1 MSTSAILLVG
11 GKGTRLAPIT
21 NQTPKPM
28 LLVAAVP
35 FTEHQIRK
43 AADAGITEIVLA
55 TSYKAELFEP
65 YFGDGARFGINIKYA
80 VESSALGTAG
90 GIRNA
95 AELLSP
101 CDQVVVF
108 NGDVLSGHSL
118 SSQLKFHKDN
128 NAEVT
133 LYLTK
138 VDDARAYGC
147 VELAGDN
154 SVKSFLEKM
163 ENPVSNLINAGCYIF
178 NRNIIDN
185 IPKGKVV
192 SVERDTFPSL
202 LNAGSKVYG
211 YLDNAYWLDIGTP
224 AALVKASADL
234 VTGVIK
240 STATLEHTGDRI
252 ISDTA
257 VINSSALINNGSVID
272 GEVIVES
279 NTQISGSIIGKGAKI
294 GKNCKII
301 DSIIAPGAQ
310 IDAGMVVISNYLG
323 F

>member
-1 MSTSAILLVG
+1 
-11 GKGTRLAPIT
+11 
-21 NQTPKPM
+21 
-28 LLVAAVP
+28 VP

-43 AADAGITEIVLA
+43 AASAGINEIVLA

-80 VESSALGTAG
+80 VETSALGTAG

-101 CDQVVVF
+101 CDQVVIF

-128 NAEVT
+128 YAEVT
-133 LYLTK
+133 LYLTE
-138 VDDARAYGC
+138 VADARAYGC
-147 VELAGDN
+147 VELAAEN
-154 SVKSFLEKM
+154 RVKSFLEKM

-178 NRNIIDN
+178 NRNIIDS
-185 IPKGKVV
+185 IPKDQVI

-202 LNAGSKVYG
+202 LNAGAKVYG
-211 YLDNAYWLDIGTP
+211 FIDNSYWLDIGTP

-240 STATLEHTGDRI
+240 SSATLEHTGDKI
-252 ISDTA
+252 ISSSAVIDSSA
-257 VINSSALINNGSVID
+257 VINNGTVIE
-272 GEVIVES
+272 GEVVVES

-294 GKNCKII
+294 GKNCRIN
-301 DSIIAPGAQ
+301 DSIIAPGTQ
-310 IDAGMVVISNYLG
+310 IDAGMVIISNYLG

>member
-65 YFGDGARFGINIKYA
+65 YFGDGKRFGINIKYA

-95 AELLSP
+95 AELLGP
-101 CDQVVVF
+101 CDQVIIF

-118 SSQLKFHKDN
+118 SAQLKSHIDN
-128 NAEVT
+128 KAEVT
-133 LYLTK
+133 LYLTE
-138 VDDARAYGC
+138 VADARAYGC
-147 VELAGDN
+147 VELAADN

-178 NRNIIDN
+178 NRSIIDS

-211 YLDNAYWLDIGTP
+211 FLDNSYWLDIGTP

-240 STATLEHTGDRI
+240 SSATLEHTGDRI

-257 VINSSALINNGSVID
+257 VINSSALINNGSVIE
-272 GEVIVES
+272 GEVVVES

>member
-21 NQTPKPM
+21 NQIPKPM

-43 AADAGITEIVLA
+43 SADAGITEIVLA

-101 CDQVVVF
+101 CDQVVIF

-138 VDDARAYGC
+138 VD
-147 VELAGDN
+147 L
-154 SVKSFLEKM
+154 S
-163 ENPVSNLINAGCYIF
+163 LI
-178 NRNIIDN
+178 
-185 IPKGKVV
+185 
-192 SVERDTFPSL
+192 
-202 LNAGSKVYG
+202 
-211 YLDNAYWLDIGTP
+211 
-224 AALVKASADL
+224 
-234 VTGVIK
+234 
-240 STATLEHTGDRI
+240 H
-252 ISDTA
+252 ISEPTR
-257 VINSSALINNGSVID
+257 
-272 GEVIVES
+272 
-279 NTQISGSIIGKGAKI
+279 
-294 GKNCKII
+294 
-301 DSIIAPGAQ
+301 P
-310 IDAGMVVISNYLG
+310 Y
-323 F
+323 